1 MSQVEKSVIFR
12 NMTLID
18 GTGQPPVQDAAVL
31 VEGERIKMVG
41 RAADFGS
48 RLQDGE
54 VIDLGGRTV
63 LPGLINAHE
72 HLLWRRG
79 YGSFEERVVRQPS
92 SKLLLKGLGHA
103 LVSLLEGVTT
113 VRDVGSKDGLAIAL
127 RDAINAGQAHGPRII
142 AAGAPIAMT
151 GGHGYGAVKVANG
164 VTEVRRAARENLK
177 AGADLI
183 KLMASGGFVA
193 RGVDQPTAQQFSFE
207 EMCVAF
213 EEAHKAGKR
222 TTVHCHPPIAIET
235 AIQAGVDCIEHGG
248 LVDQDTAELI
258 AKSGRYIVPTLVA
271 LRMEIERGHEMGR
284 PEWLIEVCRQRVPG
298 QKRTFKAMLDAGCKI
313 VAGVDSLGDL
323 QMELGHMV
331 DEGMPPMRAIGAATQ
346 VAAECLGIVDQVG
359 TLEAGKYA
367 DLIAID
373 GDPLQDIRATRKVA
387 LTVKG
392 GVIYR
397 PDQLRAAIGPS
408 LVTDF
413 R

>member
-1 MSQVEKSVIFR
+1 MAQADKALIFK

-18 GTGQPPVQDAAVL
+18 GTGRAPLRDAAIL
-31 VEGERIKMVG
+31 VEGERVKAVG
-41 RAADFGS
+41 HQAEFGS
-48 RLQDGE
+48 RMQDAE
-54 VIDLGGRTV
+54 VHDLGGRTV

-79 YGSFEERVVRQPS
+79 YGGFEERVVRQPAG
-92 SKLLLKGLGHA
+92 KLLLKGFGHA

-113 VRDVGSKDGLAIAL
+113 VRDVGSKEGMAIAM

-142 AAGAPIAMT
+142 TAGAPIAIT

-193 RGVDQPTAQQFSFE
+193 RGFDQPTSQQFSYE
-207 EMCVAF
+207 EMCAAF

-222 TTVHCHPPIAIET
+222 TTVHCHPPVAIKT
-235 AIQAGVDCIEHGG
+235 AIRAGVDCIEHGG
-248 LVDQDTAELI
+248 LIDQETAELI
-258 AKSGRYIVPTLVA
+258 AKTGRYIVPTLTS

-284 PEWLIEVCRQRVPG
+284 PAWLTEVCKQRLPG
-298 QKRTFKAMLDAGCKI
+298 QKRTFRALMDAGCRI

-323 QMELGHMV
+323 QMEIGYMV
-331 DEGMPPMRAIGAATQ
+331 DEGMPPMRAIQAATS
-346 VAAECLGIVDQVG
+346 VAAECLGVADQVG
-359 TLEAGKYA
+359 TLEPGKYA

-373 GDPLQDIRATRKVA
+373 GDPLQDIRATRRVA

-392 GVIYR
+392 GVLYQ
-397 PDQLRAAIGPS
+397 PDQLRKAIGPS

>member
-1 MSQVEKSVIFR
+1 MIFR
-12 NMTLID
+12 NLTLID
-18 GTGQPPVQDAAVL
+18 GTGRPPVQNAAIL
-31 VEGERIKMVG
+31 VEGERITAIG

-48 RLQDGE
+48 RLNKSE
-54 VIDLGGRTV
+54 VIDLGARTV
-63 LPGLINAHE
+63 IPGLINAHE

-79 YGSFEERVVRQPS
+79 YGGFEDRVVRQPAA
-92 SKLLLKGLGHA
+92 KLLLKGFGHA

-113 VRDVGSKDGLAIAL
+113 VRDVGSKDGLAVAL
-127 RDAINAGQAHGPRII
+127 RDAINAGQAHGPRIV

-193 RGVDQPTAQQFSFE
+193 RGVDQPTSQQFSFE
-207 EMCVAF
+207 EMCAAF

-222 TTVHCHPPIAIET
+222 TSVHCHPPLAIKT

-248 LVDQDTAELI
+248 LVDQETAELI
-258 AKSGRYIVPTLVA
+258 AKSGRYIVPTLTS
-271 LRMEIERGHEMGR
+271 LRMEIERGHAMGR
-284 PEWLIEVCRQRVPG
+284 PEWLSEVCRQRLPG
-298 QKRTFKAMLDAGCKI
+298 QKRTFKALLDSGCKI

-323 QMELGHMV
+323 QMEIGYMV
-331 DEGMPPMRAIGAATQ
+331 DEGMSPMRAIAAATS
-346 VAAECLGIVDQVG
+346 VAAECLGVADQVG
-359 TLEAGKYA
+359 TLEVGKYA

-392 GVIYR
+392 GVIYQ
-397 PDQLRAAIGPS
+397 PELLRAAIGPS

>member
-1 MSQVEKSVIFR
+1 MSHAEKTMIFQ
-12 NMTLID
+12 NLTLID
-18 GTGQPPVQDAAVL
+18 GTGRPPVQDAAIL
-31 VEGERIKMVG
+31 VEGERITAVG
-41 RAADFGS
+41 RAIDFGS
-48 RLQDGE
+48 RLNKSE
-54 VIDLGGRTV
+54 VIDLGARTV
-63 LPGLINAHE
+63 IPGLINAHE

-79 YGSFEERVVRQPS
+79 YGGFEDRVVRQPAA
-92 SKLLLKGLGHA
+92 KLLLKGFGHA

-127 RDAINAGQAHGPRII
+127 RDAINAGQAHGPRIV

-193 RGVDQPTAQQFSFE
+193 RGVDQPTSQQFSFE
-207 EMCVAF
+207 EMCAAF

-222 TTVHCHPPIAIET
+222 TSVHCHPPVAIKT

-248 LVDQDTAELI
+248 LVDQETAELI
-258 AKSGRYIVPTLVA
+258 AKSGRYIVPTLTS
-271 LRMEIERGHEMGR
+271 LRMEIERGHAMGR
-284 PEWLIEVCRQRVPG
+284 PAWLSEVCRQRVPG
-298 QKRTFKAMLDAGCKI
+298 QKRTFRALLDSGCKI

-323 QMELGHMV
+323 QMEIGYMV
-331 DEGMPPMRAIGAATQ
+331 DEGMSPMRALAAATS
-346 VAAECLGIVDQVG
+346 VAAECLGVADQVG
-359 TLEAGKYA
+359 TLEVGKYA

-392 GVIYR
+392 GVIYQ
-397 PDQLRAAIGPS
+397 PELLRAAIGPS

-413 R
+413 